1 MKILVFDGIFN
12 FVAKIRVSMTKKKKR
27 VLPNIEVMI
36 IGVFLISF
44 FLMVLPKCES
54 TREEYQQVAQDTVSI
69 DTMVRENFAIPPPP
83 EPEVTTPEE
92 ESPRLASGE
101 SVLYVTIDKLK
112 FRAEPHVASRVLKEF
127 ELFEEVIFLNETT
140 EKKKEVDWGNGV
152 VTNEPWIKVK
162 SKDGKTGWAYG
173 AGLYFYKR
181 KFELP
186 EEETTIEE

>member
-1 MKILVFDGIFN
+1 
-12 FVAKIRVSMTKKKKR
+12 MTKKKKR
-27 VLPNIEVMI
+27 ALPNIEVLI
-36 IGVFLISF
+36 IGVFIISF
-44 FLMVLPKCES
+44 FLMVLPKCED
-54 TREEYQQVAQDTVSI
+54 TREEYQQIAQQDTVVL
-69 DTMVRENFAIPPPP
+69 DTVVTENFAIPPPP
-83 EPEVTTPEE
+83 EPEVVAPDG
-92 ESPRLASGE
+92 ESPRLANGE
-101 SVLYVTIDKLK
+101 SILYVTIDKLK

-162 SKDGKTGWAYG
+162 SKEGKTGWAYG

-186 EEETTIEE
+186 EETAAIEE